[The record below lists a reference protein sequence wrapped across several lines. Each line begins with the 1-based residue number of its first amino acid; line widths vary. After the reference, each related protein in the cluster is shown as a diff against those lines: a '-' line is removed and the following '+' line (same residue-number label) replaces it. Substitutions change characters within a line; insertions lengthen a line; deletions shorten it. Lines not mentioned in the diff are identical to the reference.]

1 MSRILLSLMFLLSF
15 FTLSGEKIY
24 GQPERVWRP
33 FDIEK
38 YPGYYLYMDGVN
50 INGIFMVRLHVSK
63 KGIIKNFEILRIDLK
78 NGEDTVLFV
87 SNVTPYKKIINKQ
100 YHSIDEQSC
109 HDSIQKYVNQIIL
122 KPTMDTALYRNM
134 IPCILP
140 IRVRCKPIPKYRSEL
155 LNNYYCKKKSVDING
170 AILYKGEKEHNKNN
184 KYK

>member
-24 GQPERVWRP
+24 GQRP

-122 KPTMDTALYRNM
+122 KPTMDTALYRN
-134 IPCILP
+134 IVPCILP